1 MLREEFMNLKALSW
15 VFKMLP
21 WVLALTLLA
30 MGVTACLCREPYAS
44 HF

>member
-1 MLREEFMNLKALSW
+1 MNLKALSW
-15 VFKMLP
+15 VFQMLP

-30 MGVTACLCREPYAS
+30 MGVTACQEPYAS